1 METSKKPHTNPQMLF
16 GTDLAPF
23 FTKKAAEPNRLLFLY
38 PNSNHMKKFLPL
50 FLLSLSLSSLVLR
63 ADEGMFLVHLIGDK
77 TYADMQKRGLKLS
90 KEQLYSM
97 NKSSIKD
104 AIVIFGG
111 GCTAELVSKEGLL
124 FTNHHC
130 GYGNIAAA
138 SSVEHNYLRDGFWAK
153 SKAEEIVCPG
163 LSVQFLVKI
172 DDVTEAVN
180 AKLKDIK
187 PADYI
192 SKLPGILKEMSD
204 KASEGTA
211 YEVRIS
217 SFFKGNQFLQFTYER
232 YKDVR
237 LVGTPPES
245 IGKFGGDT
253 DNWEW
258 PRHTGDF
265 SIFRVY
271 MSADG
276 KASTEYKKENV
287 PFQPKHFLPVSIKGL
302 NDGDY
307 AMIYGYPGG
316 TNRYETSFGVKL
328 KTDIENPSLVNL
340 RDERLKAMLAEM
352 VKDPAVKIQ
361 LASSYAGIANYWKF
375 FDGESKQLLKHKV
388 YEQKQ
393 ADEKAFENWAK
404 GKAEYD
410 NLFAN
415 MKSVYDAWTPYAKS
429 RVYFTEGILGSPLLA
444 YLKSLET
451 ALSSTATTAAQEVA
465 KAIDAFKSSR
475 EKFIK
480 DENVPSDQNIMATM
494 LRMFF
499 TDIISNQIPADFYM
513 GIKQTYGQLDLD
525 DTYKR
530 FSKDVFSK
538 TLILN
543 DAAFNAFVNKPDL
556 ETLRNDPAYK
566 TAQVFVDNYN
576 TKIKSHFTEYN
587 ANSFAWNNKYQ
598 KGILEM
604 KKGTTLYPDAN
615 FTMRVSYGNV
625 KSYTPRDAVK
635 YSEVTT
641 LKGIM
646 EKYKPGDYEFDAPA
660 KLLELIKNKDY
671 GQYADKKTGDVVVG
685 FITTNDIT
693 GGNSGS
699 PVINAKGELIGL
711 AFDGNYEALSH
722 KIAFDAD
729 LNRTICLDVRYLLF
743 IVDKLGGAKNIIDE
757 LVLVNK

>member
-1 METSKKPHTNPQMLF
+1 
-16 GTDLAPF
+16 
-23 FTKKAAEPNRLLFLY
+23 
-38 PNSNHMKKFLPL
+38 MKKIVA
-50 FLLSLSLSSLVLR
+50 LLLVLAVNVVSVR
-63 ADEGMFLVHLIGDK
+63 ADEGMWLVHLIGEK
-77 TYADMQKRGLKLS
+77 TYADMVKKGLKLS

-130 GYGNIAAA
+130 GYDAIASS
-138 SSVEHNYLRDGFWAK
+138 SSVEHNYLKDGFWAK
-153 SKAEEIVCPG
+153 SKKEEIPCPG

-172 DDVTEAVN
+172 DDVTESVMAR
-180 AKLKDIK
+180 LKDIK
-187 PADYI
+187 PEEYTA
-192 SKLPGILKEMSD
+192 KLPGILMEMSK
-204 KASEGTA
+204 KASEGTT
-211 YEVRIS
+211 YDVRIS
-217 SFFKGNQFLQFTYER
+217 SFFKGNQFLQFTYEL
-232 YKDVR
+232 YKDIR

-276 KASTEYKKENV
+276 KASEYKADNI
-287 PFQPKHFLPVSIKGL
+287 PYAPKHFLPVSIKGL

-316 TNRYETSFGVKL
+316 TNRYETSYGVKL
-328 KTDIENPSLVNL
+328 KVDIENPNLVNL
-340 RDERLKAMLAEM
+340 RDARLKAMLAEM

-375 FDGESKQLLKHKV
+375 FDGESKQLIKHNVIK
-388 YEQKQ
+388 QKEDQ
-393 ADEKAFENWAK
+393 EKAFENWAK
-404 GKAEYD
+404 GKPEYD

-415 MKSVYDAWTPYAKS
+415 IKKTYDTWRPYAKG
-429 RVYFTEGILGSPLLA
+429 RVYLLEGILGSPLMSFA
-444 YLKSLET
+444 SSLKNLDD
-451 ALSSTATTAAQEVA
+451 ALSNPNSKPEDITKMIAAVQTQQT
-465 KAIDAFKSSR
+465 
-475 EKFIK
+475 KFIK
-480 DENVPSDQNIMATM
+480 GENVASDKNILATVLSMYYHDIDPAQQPTAFYNALKATGDLNKEETYQNYSKSVFDNTM
-494 LRMFF
+494 FLANAKFE
-499 TDIISNQIPADFYM
+499 
-513 GIKQTYGQLDLD
+513 
-525 DTYKR
+525 R
-530 FSKDVFSK
+530 FI
-538 TLILN
+538 T
-543 DAAFNAFVNKPDL
+543 KPDTAML
-556 ETLRNDPAYK
+556 HNDPAYK
-566 TAQVFVDNYN
+566 TAMAFVNNFNLNYS
-576 TKIKSHFTEYN
+576 KYFKEFT
-587 ANSFAWNNKYQ
+587 ANNFALNNKYQ

-604 KKGTTLYPDAN
+604 KKGQEFYPDAN

-625 KSYTPRDAVK
+625 KSYSPRDAVK
-635 YSEVTT
+635 YKEICT

-646 EKYKPGDYEFDAPA
+646 EKYKPGDYEFDLPA
-660 KLLELIKNKDY
+660 KLVDLINDKDY
-671 GQYADKKTGDVVVG
+671 GQYIDKKANDVVVC

-699 PVINAKGELIGL
+699 PVMNGKGELIGL

-722 KIAFDAD
+722 KIAFDGE

-743 IVDKLGGAKNIIDE
+743 VVEKLGGAKNIIDE
-757 LVLVNK
+757 LVLVKQ